1 MKRFIVSFA
10 AAAILSMPMA
20 ASALE
25 KMDNSQLRSATGQA
39 GVSIAV
45 DDIVIY
51 QSGLSDTTYWDTD
64 GVYTSTQAAG
74 IMIDQAE
81 EMEKLITIDAIL
93 DGVKY
98 GATALN
104 AIFGTTNIGIL
115 DGGAGVT
122 NPALAA
128 AFNPVDGS
136 TGNFLN
142 GISPLTIDVGTC
154 KALTAGWDYNV
165 GVVMAARGLTDP
177 AAVGD
182 GAGALDVGGVVIGL
196 PTVEIKTYST
206 VDFKTIKLRN
216 GSYDSTTGIVTE
228 NTAFADVDHFNVGH
242 AFITIEKEGVST
254 MAILGGRLE
263 IAPH

>member
-1 MKRFIVSFA
+1 MKRFIVSLA

-45 DDIVIY
+45 DDVVIY
-51 QSGLSDTTYWDTD
+51 QSALADTTYWDTD
-64 GVYTSTQAAG
+64 GIGGEAAAG
-74 IMIDQAE
+74 VMIDQAE
-81 EMEKLITIDAIL
+81 EMQKLITIDAIL
-93 DGVKY
+93 DATKY
-98 GATALN
+98 GVSVLTGK
-104 AIFGTTNIGIL
+104 FGTENVGII
-115 DGGAGVT
+115 DAGIT
-122 NPALAA
+122 DPAALAN
-128 AFNPVDGS
+128 FYPGDGS
-136 TGNFLN
+136 TGNFVN

-154 KALTAGWDYNV
+154 EALTAGWDFNV
-165 GVVMAARGLTDP
+165 
-177 AAVGD
+177 AAVVAALGLSGPAD
-182 GAGALDVGGVVIGL
+182 VASGAGALDVGGVVIGL

-216 GSYDSTTGIVTE
+216 GTWDSATGIVTE
-228 NTAFADVDHFNVGH
+228 TTLGAGAQHFNTDH
-242 AFITIEKEGVST
+242 AFITIEKSGNST